1 MPKAKL
7 AAALFPNP
15 LPAPE
20 DLETRYPSRNL
31 PEGARV
37 TRFAPSP
44 TGFLHIGSLYT
55 AFVNQ
60 LTVRATG
67 GVFFL
72 RIEDTDKKREVE
84 GGVQSLLESLAAFGI
99 VPDEGTVRTD
109 VSHTEEQGAYGPYT
123 QSARRDIYQAF
134 AKALVLQGLAYPCF
148 CTEDELST
156 LRDEQ
161 GQAGAIQKGY
171 WGKWA
176 RCRDLPVD
184 EAIQHVQSGEPWVLR
199 LRSNGNA
206 EKRVPF
212 TDEVRGKI
220 EMPENILDAVILK
233 TDGVPTYH
241 FAHAVDDH
249 LMRTTHVI
257 RSEEWLASV
266 PLHLELFR
274 ACGFKPPKYAHI
286 SAMMKSEDGG
296 KRKLS
301 KRKDPEAAVSW
312 FARQGYPADAVLEY
326 LMCLISSQFED
337 WRKANPAVPRES
349 FPFTLKKM
357 SASGALFDLVKLTD
371 VSKGVIAAMS
381 GTVLAGQ
388 ATVWAREF
396 DPQLADILA
405 AHDGYLAQI
414 LAIDRDGA
422 KKPRKD
428 ISRYGEVREYVSYF
442 FDELFK
448 SELPLPDE
456 MTQENAAAILDAYEY
471 SAGDDKDA
479 WFARIRELA
488 VRLGFAASP
497 KEYKENPGAFKGHV
511 GDVSAVIR
519 AAVTGRPNT
528 PDLWAICRVFGEE
541 RVRGRLRNAI
551 DRIKK

>member
-1 MPKAKL
+1 MPNTAL
-7 AAALFPNP
+7 AAALFPNS
-15 LPAPE
+15 LPTPE
-20 DLETRYPSRNL
+20 ELEARYPARNL

-60 LTVRATG
+60 LTARVTG

-72 RIEDTDKKREVE
+72 RVEDTDKKREVE
-84 GGVQSLLESLAAFGI
+84 GGVGSLLKSLAAFGI
-99 VPDEGTVRTD
+99 VPDEGQAMGAET
-109 VSHTEEQGAYGPYT
+109 GAYGPYT
-123 QSARRDIYQAF
+123 QSRRRDIYQAF
-134 AKALVLQGLAYPCF
+134 AKDLLLRGLAYPCF
-148 CTEDELST
+148 CTEDELSD
-156 LRDEQ
+156 LREEQ
-161 GQAGAIQKGY
+161 EHEGAVQKGY

-176 RCRDLPVD
+176 RCRDLPAD
-184 EAIQHVQSGEPWVLR
+184 EAIRRAANGEAWVLR
-199 LRSNGNA
+199 LRSSGVA
-206 EKRVPF
+206 DKRIAF

-220 EMPENILDAVILK
+220 EMPENMLDAVLLK

-266 PLHLELFR
+266 PLHLQLFS
-274 ACGFKPPKYAHI
+274 ACGFKAPKYAHI
-286 SAMMKSEDGG
+286 SALMKQEDGN

-312 FARQGYPADAVLEY
+312 FTRQGYPSYAVLEY

-337 WRKANPAVPRES
+337 WRRANPAALHEA

-357 SASGALFDLVKLTD
+357 SASGALFDPVKLID
-371 VSKGVIAAMS
+371 VSKGVIAPMPGAE
-381 GTVLAGQ
+381 LAARAGD
-388 ATVWAREF
+388 WAREF
-396 DPQLADILA
+396 DRQLADILA
-405 AHDGYLAQI
+405 ARPGYLAQI

-428 ISRYGEVREYVSYF
+428 ISRYGEVREYASYF
-442 FDELFK
+442 FDELFTP
-448 SELPLPDE
+448 ELPLPDSV
-456 MTQENAAAILDAYEY
+456 TNADAAAILGEYDY
-471 SAGDDKDA
+471 SAEDGKDA
-479 WFARIRELA
+479 WFGRIRDLA
-488 VRLGFAASP
+488 VRLGYAAAP
-497 KEYKENPGAFKGHV
+497 REYKETPAAFKGHV

-519 AAVTGRPNT
+519 AAVTGRLNT
-528 PDLWAICRVFGEE
+528 PDLWSICRVLGEE
-541 RVRGRLRNAI
+541 RVRARIALAAARLV
-551 DRIKK
+551 